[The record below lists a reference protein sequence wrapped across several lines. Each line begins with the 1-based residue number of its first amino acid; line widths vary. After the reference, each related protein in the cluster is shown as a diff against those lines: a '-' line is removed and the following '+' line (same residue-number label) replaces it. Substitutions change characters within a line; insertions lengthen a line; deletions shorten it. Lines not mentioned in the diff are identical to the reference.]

1 MRRDGLFRQPLFR
14 LLAVNLAA
22 GVSLAVLLVG
32 GLLYLNP
39 GHLRDLIFSDNAP
52 LTALG
57 LLAFGFTITF
67 GSVAMGS
74 AIMAMG
80 SDLRGNG
87 GGRRERID
95 LIPNAVPVP
104 VHVVRSNAGA
114 MRRRDERY

>member
-14 LLAVNLAA
+14 LLAINLAA
-22 GVSLAVLLVG
+22 GVGVAMLLVG
-32 GLLYLNP
+32 GLLCVNP
-39 GHLRDLIFSDNAP
+39 GHLRDLIFADNAP

-74 AIMAMG
+74 AIMTMG
-80 SDLRGNG
+80 GDLRGG
-87 GGRRERID
+87 QGGRRKAID
-95 LIPNAVPVP
+95 LIPNAVPV
-104 VHVVRSNAGA
+104 RAEQNARA

>member
-14 LLAVNLAA
+14 LLAINLAA
-22 GVSLAVLLVG
+22 GVSVAVLLVG
-32 GLLYLNP
+32 GLLYINP
-39 GHLRDLIFSDNAP
+39 GNLRDLIFADNSP

-74 AIMAMG
+74 AVMAMG
-80 SDLRGNG
+80 MDFRDG
-87 GGRRERID
+87 GGKRASVG

-104 VHVVRSNAGA
+104 VRAARANARA